1 MITYQP
7 TVHRYWEE
15 LEIDFE
21 YTIQSRLNVLIINN
35 LKIFNNIKI
44 IP

>member
-1 MITYQP
+1 MITYPP

-15 LEIDFE
+15 QEIDFE
-21 YTIQSRLNVLIINN
+21 YTIQSRLDVLIINN
-35 LKIFNNIKI
+35 YKIFNNIKI